1 MRIPAPLIFLRQRI
15 IHLSPP
21 LMKIPRLN
29 LLLTAGLAAPFC
41 TLPLSAAI
49 TEVIETGLAADSK
62 AFIAT
67 DLHEDSLAFNDRLHE
82 HNGPAFD
89 ATTGLLSTTGTV
101 IKGIPSYLIGG
112 DFVQF
117 DNDARD
123 NVGYS
128 AVINTDTPSTFYVL
142 IDNRIDGNAGTVT
155 KTNTTDPIL
164 GGRLQWI
171 NDGGWLRMNTG
182 ISPNGQPDW
191 SGVDEA
197 PADIGPGVSIQ
208 NFFAIYKFPTVATSV
223 TVKNGA
229 ANGGNMISVVA
240 IPTAPPVAP
249 IVTYTG
255 NNASVLPGGSADL
268 SWLIAPNAT
277 AATITPDVGNILPLN
292 DANGAGKVTVTPVKN
307 TTYTLSVTTPTGT
320 DSKTFTVQVQP
331 LAAYTSSRQR
341 VDSGES
347 VTLNWTVRP
356 DATVTIDGLGD
367 MAAKTDHLTGVGSVT
382 IQPTATTDY
391 VLHASAEGLDNSG
404 TAGVYIRPA
413 GPSFALLDFGG
424 TGGRAEPGTAGG
436 KVIGAGGDG
445 TNLTDLQEVPLLSD
459 TGETFTVSMD
469 ALDSTGIAQGGLDWR
484 DRGDGPNLPLNRL
497 AEDFVKNGTG
507 HIHVTLGQL
516 PAGTYDVQSY
526 HLDPQNSQSENIQI
540 FVTDANGANI
550 DTTIIGDASFPG
562 HPANTGAPQVAGLT
576 PALIEAHSAKFQIRA
591 NGTDPVHIHFD
602 APVGSVDRE
611 IPLGGLRLTKT
622 GPRPADTTW
631 ALIDIGGTNA
641 QVEPVS
647 STGAV
652 IGFPDQTNGTN
663 LEPVDLTSR
672 TGVPFKLALDNLS
685 PDETPIGGLDWR
697 NRGDTPDGQL
707 AWLVKD
713 FVKNNLGMVRAR
725 LIGLPSGSWQIQS
738 YHLDP
743 TLSQGDNIRV
753 FVTDATRTAADTTL
767 FASAAFPTGDAG
779 APQLNGIWPGGVEE
793 HSVKVSVTSN
803 GTDDVIL
810 YYDGTL
816 GADFETPLS
825 GIRIFAAT
833 PPAAVTTIP
842 ITSINRTISGNTA
855 SVAITFTSEAGK
867 TYSVFGSDNPASRG
881 NALTTTLSATGTSTT
896 WTENNI
902 SLATTRRFYQI
913 RRND

>member
-1 MRIPAPLIFLRQRI
+1 
-15 IHLSPP
+15 
-21 LMKIPRLN
+21 MKIPRLN
-29 LLLTAGLAAPFC
+29 LILAFGLTVPFC

-62 AFIAT
+62 AWIAV
-67 DLHEDSLAFNDRLHE
+67 DLQEEALSYNDRLHQ

-89 ATTGLLSTTGTV
+89 ATTGLLSPTGTV
-101 IKGIPSYLIGG
+101 IKDIPPYLIGG

-123 NVGYS
+123 NAGYS
-128 AVINTDTPSTFYVL
+128 AVINTDTPCTFYVL
-142 IDNRIDGNAGTVT
+142 VDNRIDGPAATVT
-155 KTNTTDPIL
+155 KTNTTDPVL
-164 GGRLQWI
+164 GGTLQWI
-171 NDGGWLRMNTG
+171 NDGGWIRMNTG

-197 PADIGPGVSIQ
+197 GDGVGPGIAV
-208 NFFAIYKFPTVATSV
+208 NNYFAIYKFPTVATSV

-229 ANGGNMISVVA
+229 VPGGNMISVVA
-240 IPTAPPVAP
+240 VPTAPPVAP

-255 NNASVLPGGSADL
+255 NTGSVLPGGTADL

-277 AATITPDVGNILPLN
+277 AAAITPDVGNILPLN
-292 DANGAGKVTVTPVKN
+292 DANGAGKTTVTPVKN
-307 TTYTLSVTTPTGT
+307 TTYTLTVTTPTAT

-331 LAAYTSSRQR
+331 LATYTSNRQR
-341 VDSGES
+341 LDPGES
-347 VTLNWTVRP
+347 LTLNWTVRP

-367 MAAKTDHLTGVGSVT
+367 MGAQTDDTTGVGSVT
-382 IQPTATTDY
+382 VQPAATTDY
-391 VLHASAEGLDNSG
+391 VLHASAEGLDNTG

-436 KVIGAGGDG
+436 KEIGAGGDG
-445 TNLTDLQEVPLLSD
+445 TNLTDLQEVTLLSD
-459 TGETFTVSMD
+459 TGETFTVAMD
-469 ALDSTGIAQGGLDWR
+469 ALDASGTAQGGLDWR
-484 DRGDGPNLPLNRL
+484 DRGDAPNLPLNRL
-497 AEDFVKNGTG
+497 AEDFVKNNTG
-507 HIHVTLGQL
+507 HIHITLGQL
-516 PAGTYDVQSY
+516 PAGTYDVESY
-526 HLDPQNSQSENIQI
+526 HLDPQNSQSERINV
-540 FVTDANGANI
+540 FVTDADGTNR
-550 DTTIIGDASFPG
+550 DTGVSGNASFDG
-562 HPANTGAPQVAGLT
+562 HPANTNAPQIGKLT
-576 PALIEAHSAKFQIRA
+576 PALIEAHTAKFQIRS
-591 NGTDPVHIHFD
+591 NGTAPVQIHFD
-602 APVGSVDRE
+602 SPVDNVDRE
-611 IPLGGLRLTKT
+611 TPLAGLRLTKT

-631 ALIDIGGTNA
+631 ALIDLGGVNA
-641 QVEPVS
+641 QVEPGS
-647 STGAV
+647 STNAV

-713 FVKNNLGMVRAR
+713 FVKNNQGLIRAR
-725 LIGLPSGSWQIQS
+725 LIGLPAGSWQIQS

-753 FVTDATRTAADTTL
+753 FVTDATRTAVDTTL
-767 FASAAFPTGDAG
+767 VASAAFPTGDAG

-793 HSVKVSVTSN
+793 HSVTVPVTSN

-816 GADFETPLS
+816 GADLETPLA
-825 GIRIFAAT
+825 GIRIFASTPVTPAT
-833 PPAAVTTIP
+833 SIP
-842 ITSINRTISGNTA
+842 ITSIVRSVSGNTA
-855 SVAITFTSEAGK
+855 SVAITFTSETGK
-867 TYSVFGSDNPASRG
+867 TYSVFGSDNPANWG
-881 NALTTTLSATGTSTT
+881 AALTTTLSATGTSTI

-902 SLATTRRFYQI
+902 PLTTTRRFYQI